1 MKNEKVKQTVPQ
13 KTVFSFWEKIGE
25 SNLREMLLYLNPELS
40 FERFQKKRFFKAVS
54 IFLASLP
61 VIAFKPVVTLIAL
74 ALACFIYHMDY
85 RKIKGW
91 YEVEKFQRELVF
103 FKFSREVY
111 IYLLENMSTVY
122 QAFER
127 LSSRVDEG
135 LLKDSLKKLLI
146 SMNESPNDVQPFID
160 FANDTSGSDSAR
172 LFMLTLYEYQQ
183 NSKDDSIIYELGK
196 MTNEQLFMTVDDI
209 IEYKLRKFGTF
220 PTKVAMPVMIVM
232 ISFFIT
238 LLIDGVKSI
247 QFINGGG

>member
-1 MKNEKVKQTVPQ
+1 
-13 KTVFSFWEKIGE
+13 
-25 SNLREMLLYLNPELS
+25 
-40 FERFQKKRFFKAVS
+40 
-54 IFLASLP
+54 
-61 VIAFKPVVTLIAL
+61 
-74 ALACFIYHMDY
+74 
-85 RKIKGW
+85 
-91 YEVEKFQRELVF
+91 
-103 FKFSREVY
+103 
-111 IYLLENMSTVY
+111 
-122 QAFER
+122 
-127 LSSRVDEG
+127 
-135 LLKDSLKKLLI
+135 
-146 SMNESPNDVQPFID
+146 
-160 FANDTSGSDSAR
+160 AR